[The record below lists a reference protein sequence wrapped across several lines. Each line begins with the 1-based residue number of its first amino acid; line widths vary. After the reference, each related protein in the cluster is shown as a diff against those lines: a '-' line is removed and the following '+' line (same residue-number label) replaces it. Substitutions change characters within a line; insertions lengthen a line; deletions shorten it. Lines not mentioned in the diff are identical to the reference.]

1 MKKIF
6 AVFLMLTVI
15 LTLICGCSSENN
27 SSSKSEITAVK
38 TEVNTTQPADEKKN
52 DNTSDAKSGAQTSN
66 PKISV
71 SVPDGWTKMESVALA
86 QYMKE
91 TASFIVT
98 SSVVSSETKGRDDYV
113 EFAKNQFK
121 KTFSD
126 VSFSDAKKIT
136 VNGMEGRDFEF
147 SATVSG
153 LKMKYRVV
161 YLFKDSQVY
170 TLTCGAFGD
179 DFDKMAAEY
188 QSIIE
193 SFKVL

>member
-1 MKKIF
+1 MKKITT
-6 AVFLMLTVI
+6 VFLI
-15 LTLICGCSSENN
+15 LTFALTLLCGCSSEN
-27 SSSKSEITAVK
+27 STSGKSEITAVK
-38 TEVNTTQPADEKKN
+38 TETNTSQPANEKKS
-52 DNTSDAKSGAQTSN
+52 DNVSDSKSTVQTSS

-71 SVPDGWTKMESVALA
+71 SVPAGWTKMESVALA

-98 SSVVSSETKGRDDYV
+98 SNVAPSEAKGQDDYV
-113 EFAKNQFK
+113 GLAKSEFK
-121 KTFSD
+121 KIFTD
-126 VSFSDAKKIT
+126 VSFSEAKKIT
-136 VNGMEGRDFEF
+136 VNGMEGQDFEF

-161 YLFKDSQVY
+161 YFFKDSQVY
-170 TLTCGAFGD
+170 TLTCGALGG

-188 QSIIE
+188 QSMIE